1 MQRNKLKKKNNELLA
16 LTVFFFFVWSCQFR
30 SQEWNAVLLTEM
42 ALMSLVCPLKV
53 CLQAPSLR
61 SHSLARESQAP
72 EMKVFMSGDR
82 ARDMQS
88 PMWLVKITF
97 CLPVSRSHRQLANR
111 GKKSVNPG
119 CEKKINHPY
128 IDTYA
133 AVFTE
138 GTHQVVSPEAVI
150 ISESLMKRQHDR
162 YPVCSL
168 RKISWISTFIYR
180 NGWTKKFWVSYSPV
194 CASSSLSVLGL
205 AALILYTVQ
214 MLSKPPLATRLPEG
228 AKATLITQ
236 ADFNGTATSCEQ
248 ESFL

>member
-1 MQRNKLKKKNNELLA
+1 MSDILCCVYAKEQIEKKKKWIVGA
-16 LTVFFFFVWSCQFR
+16 DSIFFFVWSCQFR
-30 SQEWNAVLLTEM
+30 SEEWNAVLLTEM

-119 CEKKINHPY
+119 CEKKN
-128 IDTYA
+128 
-133 AVFTE
+133 
-138 GTHQVVSPEAVI
+138 QS
-150 ISESLMKRQHDR
+150 S
-162 YPVCSL
+162 
-168 RKISWISTFIYR
+168 IYR
-180 NGWTKKFWVSYSPV
+180 HIRSCFHWGNSPG
-194 CASSSLSVLGL
+194 SVTRSCDNLRVTNET
-205 AALILYTVQ
+205 AAWQV
-214 MLSKPPLATRLPEG
+214 P
-228 AKATLITQ
+228 
-236 ADFNGTATSCEQ
+236 CV
-248 ESFL
+248 